1 MSNSAS
7 ASSTT
12 TTSSIWSRRTNHSS
26 HHSLTPSPPPPE
38 LDPATGRLVVQ
49 PNLNPAHNLYTTV
62 PTQAPLHHNYTV
74 WFMHRGP
81 GIKMSNYFLAT
92 KQVSTFST
100 VEEFWLVYSHLKRVD
115 RLPFTSE
122 FQVFRRGVKP
132 MWEDP
137 VNLNGGKWVFRF
149 KRPFKPQSVDAGSG
163 DDEAAAAAA
172 AAAVNPR
179 NQARLYWELLLLNL
193 IGGNLASRAG
203 LDGNE
208 IVGLVM
214 SVRRDEDIF
223 SIWTRTTAT
232 AASGGRKIEQVVRD
246 LLNLPADI
254 GFEFKVH
261 TDSIKEGEQ
270 KQALYYNNNNNN
282 NNPNA
287 VATPTTPSAIGNTIH
302 TDQGGWSALTDVK
315 REAGPGPISATSTGS
330 GIW

>member
-1 MSNSAS
+1 
-7 ASSTT
+7 
-12 TTSSIWSRRTNHSS
+12 
-26 HHSLTPSPPPPE
+26 
-38 LDPATGRLVVQ
+38 
-49 PNLNPAHNLYTTV
+49 
-62 PTQAPLHHNYTV
+62 
-74 WFMHRGP
+74 
-81 GIKMSNYFLAT
+81 
-92 KQVSTFST
+92 
-100 VEEFWLVYSHLKRVD
+100 
-115 RLPFTSE
+115 
-122 FQVFRRGVKP
+122 

-163 DDEAAAAAA
+163 DDEAAAT
-172 AAAVNPR
+172 AAVNPR

-232 AASGGRKIEQVVRD
+232 AASGGQEIEQVVRD

-282 NNPNA
+282 NTSSNSNNNNVANPS
-287 VATPTTPSAIGNTIH
+287 SAIGNSIH
-302 TDQGGWSALTDVK
+302 SDQSGWSALTDVK
-315 REAGPGPISATSTGS
+315 RDSGPGPISATSTGS

>member
-232 AASGGRKIEQVVRD
+232 ATSGGGKIEQVVRD

-287 VATPTTPSAIGNTIH
+287 AATPTTPSAIGNTIH